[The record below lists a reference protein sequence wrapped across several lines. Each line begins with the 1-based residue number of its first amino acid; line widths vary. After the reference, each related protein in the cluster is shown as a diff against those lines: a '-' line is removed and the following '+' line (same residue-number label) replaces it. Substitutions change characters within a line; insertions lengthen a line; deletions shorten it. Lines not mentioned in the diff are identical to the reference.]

1 MYLLRLWRTAL
12 VVFGAAFSAMAMAQ
26 SYPTRPVRFVVP
38 IAPGG
43 AGDIVARTVAAKL
56 SDLWGGQVII
66 DNRGGA
72 NTIIGTDFVAKS
84 KPDGYT
90 WLLGVQGSLA
100 INPAF
105 YTKLP
110 YDAVKDFDPVTQ
122 MTRYGYV
129 LIVHPALPVKSTSE
143 LVALAR
149 HRPGDLAYGTSGTG
163 GSNHLAG
170 EFFRLMAGVKMNAIP
185 YKGSAPALTAL
196 LSGEVQ
202 LMFDTMITSIPLIK
216 AGRVRALAVSLPK
229 RSASLPNVPTVAE
242 SGVPGY
248 RFDAWQAIVVPAG
261 TPKDIVNRIQQDV
274 IRVLAMPEVRRA
286 LVDEGANEIVGST
299 PEEFGSHIRGE
310 IERYRKL
317 IAEAGIQKQ

>member
-1 MYLLRLWRTAL
+1 
-12 VVFGAAFSAMAMAQ
+12 
-26 SYPTRPVRFVVP
+26 
-38 IAPGG
+38 
-43 AGDIVARTVAAKL
+43 
-56 SDLWGGQVII
+56 
-66 DNRGGA
+66 
-72 NTIIGTDFVAKS
+72 
-84 KPDGYT
+84 
-90 WLLGVQGSLA
+90 
-100 INPAF
+100 
-105 YTKLP
+105 
-110 YDAVKDFDPVTQ
+110 

-129 LIVHPALPVKSTSE
+129 LVVHPALPVKRTSE

-149 HRPGDLAYGTSGTG
+149 TRPGDLAYGTSGTG

-170 EFFRLMAGVKMNAIP
+170 ELFRLMTGVKMNAIP

-216 AGRVRALAVSLPK
+216 SGRVRALAVSLMK
-229 RSASLPNVPTVAE
+229 RSRSLPNVLTVAE

-261 TPKDIVNRIQQDV
+261 TPKDIVRRIQQDV
-274 IRVLAMPEVRRA
+274 VKVLAMPDVRRA

-299 PEEFGSHIRGE
+299 PEEFGSHIRSE

-317 IAEAGIQKQ
+317 IAEAGIEKQ

>member
-1 MYLLRLWRTAL
+1 MS
-12 VVFGAAFSAMAMAQ
+12 GAAFSAIAIAQ

-38 IAPGG
+38 LAPGG

-56 SDLWGGQVII
+56 SDVWGGQVII

-72 NTIIGTDFVAKS
+72 NTIIGTDFVAKA

-105 YTKLP
+105 YMKLP
-110 YDAVKDFDPVTQ
+110 YDAVNDFDPVTQ

-129 LIVHPALPVKSTSE
+129 LVVHPALPVKRTPE

-149 HRPGDLAYGTSGTG
+149 TRPGDLAYGTSGTG

-170 EFFRLMAGVKMNAIP
+170 ELFRLMTGVKMNAIP

-216 AGRVRALAVSLPK
+216 SGRVHALAVSLPK
-229 RSASLPNVPTVAE
+229 RSPSLPNVPTLAE

-261 TPKDIVNRIQQDV
+261 TPKDIVRRIQQDV
-274 IRVLAMPEVRRA
+274 VRVLAMPDVRRA

-299 PEEFGSHIRGE
+299 PEEFGSHIRSE

-317 IAEAGIQKQ
+317 VAEAGIERQ

>member
-1 MYLLRLWRTAL
+1 
-12 VVFGAAFSAMAMAQ
+12 VFGAAFSAMAMAQ
-26 SYPTRPVRFVVP
+26 SYPMRPVRFVVP

-43 AGDIVARTVAAKL
+43 AGDIVARTVAGKL

-110 YDAVKDFDPVTQ
+110 YDALKDFDPVTQ

-129 LIVHPALPVKSTSE
+129 LIVHPTLPVKRTSE

-149 HRPGDLAYGTSGTG
+149 TRPGDLAYGTSGTG

-170 EFFRLMAGVKMNAIP
+170 ELFRLMTDVKMNAIP

-202 LMFDTMITSIPLIK
+202 LMFDTMITSIPLIRS
-216 AGRVRALAVSLPK
+216 GRVRALAVSLPK

-261 TPKDIVNRIQQDV
+261 TPKDIVSRIQQDV
-274 IRVLAMPEVRRA
+274 VRVLAMPEVRRT
-286 LVDEGANEIVGST
+286 LVDEGANQIVGST
-299 PEEFGSHIRGE
+299 PEEFGNHIRGE

-317 IAEAGIQKQ
+317 IADAGIEKQ

>member
-1 MYLLRLWRTAL
+1 
-12 VVFGAAFSAMAMAQ
+12 MAQ